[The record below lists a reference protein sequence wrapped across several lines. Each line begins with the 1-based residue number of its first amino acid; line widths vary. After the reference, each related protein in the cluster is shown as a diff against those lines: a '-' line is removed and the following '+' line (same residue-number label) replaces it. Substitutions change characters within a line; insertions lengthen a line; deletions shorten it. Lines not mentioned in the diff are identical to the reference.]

1 MVFQKKGMWKHSMS
15 AKKFS
20 SKQEAWD
27 DYNALVDE
35 TPVVEEPA
43 EESEKEEDLSP
54 LEKLWKSAD
63 PT

>member
-1 MVFQKKGMWKHSMS
+1 MVFQKKGMWKHSLS

-27 DYNALVDE
+27 DYNALVE
-35 TPVVEEPA
+35 EPIEELVEEPV
-43 EESEKEEDLSP
+43 EEEDLSP